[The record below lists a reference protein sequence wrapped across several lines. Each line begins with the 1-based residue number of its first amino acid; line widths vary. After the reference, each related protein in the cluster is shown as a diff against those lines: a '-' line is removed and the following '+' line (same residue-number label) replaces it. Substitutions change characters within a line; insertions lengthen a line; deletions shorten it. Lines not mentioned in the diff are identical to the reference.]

1 MGWDAGLDRKL
12 AVPLAL
18 GRLWQHNENKMA
30 RNRVLKDGNEEDLRM
45 LMTLADNRER
55 LQNLREDIENDPVF
69 EDTEDMKNDLD
80 YINAYVQLG
89 ILEITGELEE
99 IQSSEEVFEEAL
111 A

>member
-1 MGWDAGLDRKL
+1 MDRKL

-18 GRLWQHNENKMA
+18 GRLWQHEENKMA
-30 RNRVLKDGNEEDLRM
+30 RSRILKDADEQDLRM
-45 LMTLADNRER
+45 LMTLADNRVR
-55 LQNLREDIENDPVF
+55 LEKLNEDIDRDPVF

-80 YINAYVQLG
+80 YVNASIQLG

-99 IQSSEEVFEEAL
+99 IQNSDEVFEEAL

>member
-69 EDTEDMKNDLD
+69 EDAEDMKNDLD
-80 YINAYVQLG
+80 YINAYIQLG

>member
-1 MGWDAGLDRKL
+1 MGWDVGLDRKL

-30 RNRVLKDGNEEDLRM
+30 RSRVLRDADEDDLRM
-45 LMTLADNRER
+45 LMTLADNRVR
-55 LQNLREDIENDPVF
+55 LEKLKEEFDGDF
-69 EDTEDMKNDLD
+69 LLDDSEDMEGELD
-80 YINAYVQLG
+80 YINASIKLG

-99 IQSSEEVFEEAL
+99 IQSSDEVFEEAL